1 MRIVMEGLKQRN
13 LFFVD
18 SLTSVYTVGFQLARE
33 MGLPAAKR
41 DVFLDNDPSFDA
53 LKLQMERLLKAA
65 QRSGSAIAI
74 LHPHEGTLEILREYL
89 PKITTEFEVVPVSE
103 LVS

>member
-1 MRIVMEGLKQRN
+1 LKKRN

-18 SLTSVYTVGFQLARE
+18 SLTTLQTVGFALAAE

-41 DVFLDNDPSFDA
+41 DVFLDNDLNPKAIERQLD
-53 LKLQMERLLKAA
+53 RLLSMAKH
-65 QRSGSAIAI
+65 SGTAIGI
-74 LHPHEGTLEILREYL
+74 IHPHKESLTVLKAYVSRLKQQSEIVA
-89 PKITTEFEVVPVSE
+89 ISE